1 MSSVFFYLMIGFAL
15 ADDVEKEEIATVEKG
30 QIVPFDGTLF
40 STLAAAKLL
49 VDLEA
54 SKNQCDLKIL
64 EAVEKK
70 SAEKQ
75 YEIEILKIENKNAKE
90 RHEAIIGLKNENI
103 NILHNELKRSTA
115 DRSALWFGSGVVA
128 GILITTASAWSLS
141 QINKSAN

>member
-1 MSSVFFYLMIGFAL
+1 MSSVFFYLMMGYAL
-15 ADDVEKEEIATVEKG
+15 AADSEKEEIATVEKG

-40 STLAAAKLL
+40 STLAAARLL
-49 VDLEA
+49 VDLET
-54 SKNQCDLKIL
+54 SKNQCDLKTL

-90 RHEAIIGLKNENI
+90 RHEAIINLKNENI
-103 NILHNELKRSTA
+103 NILYDELKRSRS
-115 DRSALWFGSGVVA
+115 DRSALWFGSGVAA
-128 GILITTASAWSLS
+128 GMLITAVSAWSLS